1 MRIKFEELL
10 AKEEISMNEL
20 PTDIIREIKGF
31 RMRVGL
37 IKDLPEDDSKVIA
50 IMSKDDKICDQIN
63 AWLDDVVE
71 EGNTDDAKK
80 TTQVASAK
88 EPVVA
93 APVAAPVAA
102 SVAAPV
108 AAPVA
113 TPVAPAQ
120 PVNLVNDDA
129 LIAKIKEKLKG
140 KRIHERELTTIL
152 GSKPNQPYHKLNGMI
167 LKRVFLGDGQYE
179 VC

>member
-20 PTDIIREIKGF
+20 PTDIIREIKAF
-31 RMRVGL
+31 RMRIGL
-37 IKDLPEDDSKVIA
+37 IKNLPEDDSKVIA

-71 EGNTDDAKK
+71 EEEESTGDAKK
-80 TTQVASAK
+80 TTPVASAK
-88 EPVVA
+88 EPVFAARAVA
-93 APVAAPVAA
+93 APIVAA
-102 SVAAPV
+102 AP
-108 AAPVA
+108 
-113 TPVAPAQ
+113 
-120 PVNLVNDDA
+120 PVNQVNDDA